1 MQPFV
6 DNKIPFKDVIAP
18 SNPKKPILHHLVSY
32 ANYTAVE
39 FIVTNTPK
47 EILLNL
53 IINRDNEYSTCHPIL
68 HLAQVHNITSPYS
81 YLHPA
86 RDKII
91 DNATKITKLLLSSL
105 PSDVERIDFITK
117 QKNLDG
123 ETALHSAS
131 KYWNY
136 NFARPL
142 LSKINNP
149 SDRIKLIMQEDNHIF
164 SAFIKY

>member
-53 IINRDNEYSTCHPIL
+53 IITQCRQINFPQSTI
-68 HLAQVHNITSPYS
+68 HLI
-81 YLHPA
+81 
-86 RDKII
+86 
-91 DNATKITKLLLSSL
+91 
-105 PSDVERIDFITK
+105 
-117 QKNLDG
+117 
-123 ETALHSAS
+123 
-131 KYWNY
+131 
-136 NFARPL
+136 
-142 LSKINNP
+142 
-149 SDRIKLIMQEDNHIF
+149 
-164 SAFIKY
+164 